1 MDNKTIG
8 LLISTKRKEKG
19 LTQKALADQLN
30 VTDKAVSKWERDVA
44 KPDINTIPKLA
55 EILDLSIEEL
65 MNLPV
70 KPKVESI
77 AEPVEKVAE
86 ENQQK
91 EAEMAAPESDDIELV
106 YYKEQARKLL
116 IKGIIGFVAGAIFT
130 FIMEKELVLGQAA
143 VVGFFLAG
151 VPYGWELVG
160 KITGDWMVIGHIV
173 VMLIYYAIRMVAS
186 VLIGWIVYPIAL
198 AYNLMKA
205 QKVGSVGRYIL
216 TAVFVIIILLVV
228 GFALLLFRPWQ

>member
-8 LLISTKRKEKG
+8 LLINTKRKEKG

-44 KPDINTIPKLA
+44 KPDINTIPRLA

-77 AEPVEKVAE
+77 TEPVEKVTE

-91 EAEMAAPESDDIELV
+91 KADMASSESEDAELAH
-106 YYKEQARKLL
+106 YKEQSIKLL
-116 IKGIIGFVAGAIFT
+116 IKGIIGFVAGVIFT

-160 KITGDWMVIGHIV
+160 RIVGDWMVVGHIA
-173 VMLIYYAIRMVAS
+173 VMSIFYAIRFAVS
-186 VLIGWIVYPIAL
+186 LFIGWITYPIAL

-216 TAVFVIIILLVV
+216 TAVFAIIILLVV
-228 GFALLLFRPWQ
+228 GFVLLLLRPWE